1 MSGIRAPRSSLRALL
16 GLWLALA
23 LPLGCAGPPPAAPS
37 AAPPAEPVA
46 DAVHLREL
54 EVPMRDGVLLRAN
67 LWRPPGDGRFPV
79 LVYRTPYGK
88 DEAERLYRTHLRAVE
103 RGWAVL
109 LVDVRGR
116 FASEG
121 EFDPYRNEGR
131 DGFDAIE
138 WAAAQPWSDGRVGTY
153 GLSYPGAVQ
162 WLAALERPPHLR
174 AMVPA
179 MTFSSPRAF
188 FTFGGVFDLSWLP
201 WIHLSIAPATRVRH
215 DLPGPRTAE
224 EAAIFWAERGSDL
237 LEHRPLA
244 EVPDTRDVA
253 PFYFEWLAH
262 SPDDPWWDPLE
273 LRGRYAGVDAAVL
286 HLSGWHDEAYGPE
299 GAATN
304 FAGLVAARGGV
315 GEARTELV
323 LGAWVHGV
331 GSIGRS
337 VVGDRDFGPEAALD
351 YDALVLDFLDRHVRG
366 VDAPAPA
373 PVRYFLMGEDR
384 WREARTWP
392 PPAARESLLL
402 AGGEDRG
409 SLRPS
414 SDGSAPATTAFP
426 SDPEDPVRDPYAAF
440 GAHDYRALADGP
452 HRAVFETAP
461 FSEDTE
467 IAGPIS
473 AEIWVEC
480 DCRDFDLWV
489 RLFDVAPDGSAW
501 NLMSPGLDV
510 QRASARDS
518 GGSSPVTPGE
528 AVRLELDRLVTANLF
543 RKGHRLR
550 AIVSGS
556 FAPHLSRNLQ
566 TGESERS
573 TSAARP
579 ATLTLH
585 HDTERPSRLVVP
597 MVRGSLPGS

>member
-1 MSGIRAPRSSLRALL
+1 MSGSRPRPTAVGSLL
-16 GLWLALA
+16 GIALA
-23 LPLGCAGPPPAAPS
+23 LLLACAGPPAAAP
-37 AAPPAEPVA
+37 ATAPAA
-46 DAVHLREL
+46 DAVHRRDLD
-54 EVPMRDGVLLRAN
+54 VPMRDGVLLRAN
-67 LWRPPGDGRFPV
+67 LWRPAGDGPFPV

-116 FASEG
+116 FASQG
-121 EFDPYRNEGR
+121 DLDPYRNEGR
-131 DGFDAIE
+131 DGFDTIE

-201 WIHLSIAPATRVRH
+201 WIHLSMAPATRVRH
-215 DLPGPRTAE
+215 DLPGARTAE
-224 EAAIFWAERGSDL
+224 EAAAFWAERGSEL
-237 LEHRPLA
+237 LEYRPLV
-244 EVPDTRDVA
+244 EVPATRDVA

-262 SPDDPWWDPLE
+262 PPEDPWWDPLE
-273 LRGRYAGVDAAVL
+273 IRGRYAEVDPAVL

-315 GEARTELV
+315 ESARTELV
-323 LGAWVHGV
+323 LGPWVHGV
-331 GSIGRS
+331 GAVSRP
-337 VVGDRDFGPEAALD
+337 VVGERDFGPDAALD

-366 VDAPAPA
+366 ADLQAPP

-384 WREARTWP
+384 WREAQTWP
-392 PPAARESLLL
+392 PPAARESLFLV
-402 AGGEDRG
+402 GGEERG
-409 SLRPS
+409 SLRHS
-414 SDGSAPATTAFP
+414 GDGTAPDATAFV

-440 GAHDYRALADGP
+440 GAHDYRALATGP

-461 FSEDTE
+461 FAEDTE
-467 IAGPIS
+467 ISGPIT
-473 AEIWVEC
+473 AEVWIDC

-489 RLFDVAPDGSAW
+489 RLFDVAPEGTAW

-510 QRASARDS
+510 QRASARAP
-518 GGSSPVTPGE
+518 GAPRPVTPGE
-528 AVRLELDRLVTANLF
+528 PVRLELDRLVTANLF
-543 RKGHRLR
+543 RRGHRLR
-550 AIVSGS
+550 AIVTGS

-566 TGESERS
+566 TGASER
-573 TSAARP
+573 TSSASRP
-579 ATLTLH
+579 ATLTILH
-585 HDTERPSRLVVP
+585 DDAHPSRLVVP
-597 MVRGSLPGS
+597 VVRGALPDPS